1 VWGLEHGLYNL
12 WFGDLTDMGIP
23 APLGV
28 GFGKL
33 PSAGLLMLL
42 PVGSV
47 CSPNGVGEFSG
58 ANGRSVRIPCH

>member
-1 VWGLEHGLYNL
+1 
-12 WFGDLTDMGIP
+12 MGIP